1 MGAEGQPGGDFVV
14 GIDFGGTKVDVATAA
29 LDGRLL
35 LAERLDTEAG
45 RGAEQA
51 VARAVAAA
59 QELVERTAGGGGGR
73 CAGVGV
79 ASPGIVLED
88 RVLLAPNVPGWDT
101 LALRPAL
108 RDGLGL
114 DPVVAT
120 DVKAAALAEVRWG
133 ALAGADTAIFL
144 GLGTGIAAAVVVG
157 GRVMRGAHG
166 AAGEIGYALRGLHD
180 DVGAP
185 DGRAPLEEHVGG
197 RALGERATRQLGV
210 PLDAA
215 GLFARAEH
223 DPEARLLVDE
233 ALAELGL
240 HVANLAIAIDPS
252 RIAVGGGLMGAA
264 PVVLAALR
272 RRTRLAPFP
281 PEVVEAHFV
290 HDGALRGAVALALDG
305 LTSSSTTGGDAR

>member
-1 MGAEGQPGGDFVV
+1 MADDFVIA
-14 GIDFGGTKVDVATAA
+14 IDFGGTKVDVATAA

-35 LAERLDTEAG
+35 LGERIDTDAG
-45 RGAEQA
+45 QGAGQA
-51 VARAVAAA
+51 VDRAIGTAR
-59 QELVERTAGGGGGR
+59 ELAERTAAGNGSR
-73 CAGVGV
+73 CVGVG
-79 ASPGIVLED
+79 ATSPGIVLD
-88 RVLLAPNVPGWDT
+88 DGVLLAPNVPGWDA

-108 RDGLGL
+108 RDGLGV
-114 DPVVAT
+114 DPIVAT

-133 ALAGADTAIFL
+133 ALAGADPAIFL
-144 GLGTGIAAAVVVG
+144 SLGTGIAAAIVAGGQVVG
-157 GRVMRGAHG
+157 GAHG

-180 DVGAP
+180 EIGAP

-197 RALGERATRQLGV
+197 RALGERATRLLGE

-215 GLFARAEH
+215 ALFARAEH
-223 DPEARLLVDE
+223 DVEARLLVDE

-240 HVANLAIAIDPS
+240 HVANLAIALDPR

-264 PVVLAALR
+264 PLVLAALQ

-281 PEVVEAHFV
+281 PEVVEARFV

-305 LTSSSTTGGDAR
+305 LAASSPTRGDAR